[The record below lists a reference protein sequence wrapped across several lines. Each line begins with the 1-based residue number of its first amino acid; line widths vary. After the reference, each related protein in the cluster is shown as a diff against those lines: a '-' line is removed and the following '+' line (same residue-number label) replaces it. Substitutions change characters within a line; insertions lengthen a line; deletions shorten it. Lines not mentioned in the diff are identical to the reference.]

1 MTSLSFLAHAQL
13 TPSSWTF
20 EFLAKHKPTAL
31 PFNTTEVEWT
41 DLRKNDIV
49 AVQEGR
55 EINDII
61 RLYRLVR
68 INKNSFS
75 LIECDMNGAEFEG
88 SRKVK
93 WDTKYYPAVYCDRLN
108 CEVRKVRKFHKVL

>member
-1 MTSLSFLAHAQL
+1 MTSLSFLAHAQMS
-13 TPSSWTF
+13 PSSWTK
-20 EFLAKHKPTAL
+20 EFLAKTEPVPL
-31 PFNTTEVEWT
+31 PFNTTQVSWT
-41 DLRKNDIV
+41 KLQKNDIV
-49 AVQEGR
+49 AVEEAR

-68 INKNSFS
+68 INKKSLS

-93 WDTKYYPAVYCDRLN
+93 WDTKYYPAVFCDRLN
-108 CEVRKVRKFHKVL
+108 CEVRKEMTFHKVV